1 MRIVRIIWAA
11 PTSVLGLVVI
21 AAGGWRVRLRIVD
34 GVIEAHGPV
43 LAWLLTRGTPIGAS
57 ALTLGHVV
65 IGRDATALD
74 ATRAHERV
82 HVRQCEIWGPLFV
95 PAYLIASIV
104 AVLRGRHFY
113 FGNTFEIEA
122 FLTAGTGIRRPDL
135 SDP

>member
-11 PTSVLGLVVI
+11 PTSVLGLLVI

-34 GVIEAHGPV
+34 GVIEAHGPA
-43 LAWLLTRGTPIGAS
+43 LGWLLTRGTPIGAS

-65 IGRDATALD
+65 IGRDAKALD

-82 HVRQCEIWGPLFV
+82 HVRQCELWGPLFV

-104 AVLRGRHFY
+104 AVLRSRHFY

-122 FLTAGTGIRRPDL
+122 FRTDGRYRDQEV
-135 SDP
+135 

>member
-1 MRIVRIIWAA
+1 MALVGKMKIVRVIWAS

-21 AAGGWRVRLRIVD
+21 AAGAWRARLRVVD
-34 GVIEAHGPV
+34 GVLEAHGPV
-43 LAWLLTRGTPIGAS
+43 LAWLLSRGTPDRAS

-65 IGRDATALD
+65 IGCDAAALD

-82 HVRQCEIWGPLFV
+82 HVRQCERWGPIFV

-104 AVLRGRHFY
+104 ALLRGRHFY

-122 FLTAGTGIRRPDL
+122 FR
-135 SDP
+135 SDTP